1 MITADK
7 LPGLAGVTL
16 KSASDGKVGKVID
29 AFASA
34 DGTHGTFVT
43 VNTARMGTNECFV
56 PIHDATLD
64 GDTLVVPYAKSVIKD
79 APVMDGQV
87 ELSPTDE
94 QRLYAH
100 YGTPGDVLES

>member
-7 LPGLAGVTL
+7 LPGLAGATL
-16 KSASDGKVGKVID
+16 KSRNDGKVGKIID

-43 VNTARMGTNECFV
+43 VNTARLGTHECFV
-56 PIHDATLD
+56 PIHEATLD
-64 GDTLVVPYAKSVIKD
+64 GDTLVVPYDKSVIKD

-87 ELSPTDE
+87 DLTPTDE

-100 YGTPGDVLES
+100 YGTQGDVLHS